1 MERLTIEK
9 CGSILVKDLSG
20 GYQSPCFGCESI
32 GNCTS
37 NRIGRC
43 ATYRA
48 LEKLKDYEDLEA
60 QGKLMKLPCEVGSE
74 VWYIDAYEG
83 KHSAKIVRGTVDG
96 YSWFRSC
103 GFALNVLFDEPI
115 MGHFAY
121 KRKEMPLI
129 EIGKTIFLL
138 KPEAEVA
145 LQKMNETEGTE

>member
-1 MERLTIEK
+1 MERLTEK
-9 CGSILVKDLSG
+9 RDGQNVIPLRQDG
-20 GYQSPCFGCESI
+20 
-32 GNCTS
+32 
-37 NRIGRC
+37 
-43 ATYRA
+43 
-48 LEKLKDYEDLEA
+48 KLKWALCSAGMGNASTQFLYGVHADKLAEFEDLEE
-60 QGKLMKLPCEVGSE
+60 QGKLLKLPCEVGSE

-121 KRKEMPLI
+121 KRRDIPFI

-138 KPEAEVA
+138 KPKAETA
-145 LQKMNETEGTE
+145 LQKMNETGGTE

>member
-1 MERLTIEK
+1 MERLTERDEFGNANIIE
-9 CGSILVKDLSG
+9 IDNAEFQLNLD
-20 GYQSPCFGCESI
+20 FDDF
-32 GNCTS
+32 
-37 NRIGRC
+37 NRV
-43 ATYRA
+43 TNA
-48 LEKLKDYEDLEA
+48 LNKLAKYEDLEE
-60 QGKLMKLPCEVGSE
+60 QGKLLKLPCEIGSE

-121 KRKEMPLI
+121 KRKEMPFI

-145 LQKMNETEGTE
+145 LQKMNETEGSE